1 MNTVMTA
8 PCRSYSSQ
16 EFDGCPACVD
26 AALDAVTQAG
36 MYILG
41 QAAPTL
47 ASRLPGSDPLEMDYV
62 LKVTLFDTDDRE
74 IATDEIEVDQ
84 EISAV
89 AAADEMD
96 DRGADHEADGE
107 ADQAAD
113 GEADESGDEGPQGSM
128 RLDDFQTLID
138 LVDLAPAGSAGARGA
153 ITGRIFGFE
162 RPIGRF
168 EIEVGRSH

>member
-1 MNTVMTA
+1 
-8 PCRSYSSQ
+8 
-16 EFDGCPACVD
+16 
-26 AALDAVTQAG
+26 

-47 ASRLPGSDPLEMDYV
+47 ASRLPGSDPLQMDYV
-62 LKVTLFDTDDRE
+62 LKVTLFDTEDRE

-89 AAADEMD
+89 AVADERD
-96 DRGADHEADGE
+96 DRGADP
-107 ADQAAD
+107 AAD
-113 GEADESGDEGPQGSM
+113 GEAGESGDEGPQGSM

-153 ITGRIFGFE
+153 INGRIFGFE